1 MQFEWDQ
8 RKAATNLRKHGVA
21 FTDAIAVFSDPL
33 ARIFPDPDHSEAEE
47 RELIV
52 GHDSAARLL
61 YVSFVERRDNV
72 RIISARRATSREVST
87 HEKHLK

>member
-8 RKAATNLRKHGVA
+8 RKAAANLRKHGIA

-33 ARIFPDPDHSEAEE
+33 ARIFPDPDHSEAEQ

-52 GHDSAARLL
+52 GYDSTASLL
-61 YVSFVERRDNV
+61 YVSFVERRGNV
-72 RIISARRATSREVST
+72 RIISARRATSREAST
-87 HEKHLK
+87 YEKYFK

>member
-8 RKAATNLRKHGVA
+8 RKAAANIRKHGVA

-47 RELIV
+47 RELMV
-52 GHDSAARLL
+52 GYDSTARLL
-61 YVSFVERRDNV
+61 YVSFVERRGNV
-72 RIISARRATSREVST
+72 RIISARRATAREAST

>member
-8 RKAATNLRKHGVA
+8 RKAAANVRKHGVA
-21 FTDAIAVFSDPL
+21 FIDAIATFSDPL
-33 ARIFPDPDHSEAEE
+33 ARIFPDPDHSEFEE

-52 GHDSAARLL
+52 GYDSAARLL
-61 YVSFVERRDNV
+61 YVSFVERHGNV
-72 RIISARRATSREVST
+72 RIISARCATAREAST

>member
-21 FTDAIAVFSDPL
+21 FIDAIAVFSDPL
-33 ARIFPDPDHSEAEE
+33 ARIFPDPDHSDDEQ

-52 GHDSAARLL
+52 GYDGAARLL
-61 YVSFVERRDNV
+61 FVSFVERHGDV
-72 RIISARRATSREVST
+72 RIISARRATLTEARA
-87 HEKHLK
+87 HEKYLS